1 MLWKWKNRSKKKC
14 PQSEKKVVEVKIIV
28 DRSKYFVAGNVTP
41 QSHRIVDKV
50 VRDCFQKIQV
60 FDVNGN

>member
-1 MLWKWKNRSKKKC
+1 MDVKI
-14 PQSEKKVVEVKIIV
+14 VDVKIIV

-50 VRDCFQKIQV
+50 VRECFQKIQV
-60 FDVNGN
+60 FDVNRN